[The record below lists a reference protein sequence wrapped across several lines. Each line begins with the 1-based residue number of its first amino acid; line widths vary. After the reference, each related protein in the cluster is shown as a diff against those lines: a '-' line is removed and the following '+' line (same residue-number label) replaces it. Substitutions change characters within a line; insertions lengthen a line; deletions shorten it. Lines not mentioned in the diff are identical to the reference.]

1 MRQIW
6 MRKMCI
12 MSHTTEV
19 KETRAILT
27 EEEHMLLELLEKK
40 QRITSYHGKK
50 NVIAEVKETCA
61 MLTDDKRMLLKLLVK
76 KQRITS
82 YRGKKSVTRYAS
94 NSSSE
99 DNTAIYVDSTKY
111 THDMCALGFIPTIR
125 SRT

>member
-1 MRQIW
+1 
-6 MRKMCI
+6 

-27 EEEHMLLELLEKK
+27 EEELMLLELLEKK
-40 QRITSYHGKK
+40 KRITIYHGKK

-61 MLTDDKRMLLKLLVK
+61 MLTNDKRMLLKLLVK

-82 YRGKKSVTRYAS
+82 YQGKKSVTRYAF
-94 NSSSE
+94 NS
-99 DNTAIYVDSTKY
+99 AIYVDSTKY
-111 THDMCALGFIPTIR
+111 THDMCSLGFIPIIR